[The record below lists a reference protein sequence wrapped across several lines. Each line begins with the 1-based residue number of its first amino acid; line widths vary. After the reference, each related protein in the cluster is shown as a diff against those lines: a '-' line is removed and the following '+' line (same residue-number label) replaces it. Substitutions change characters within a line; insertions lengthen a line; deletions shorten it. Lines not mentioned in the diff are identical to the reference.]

1 MGYKVAI
8 DMCYFGRIH
17 FGGKD
22 EVAYNLLNGFEKI
35 GVSDK
40 IVCFAYRGMSAK
52 ISSIS
57 PNIRICVV
65 PKIKG
70 HRFFDAILVWIR
82 SFYEERWAIK
92 NNVPLLLL
100 PNKPTVNR
108 RLRIKTAEIPH
119 DISIFED
126 IHSSDNTRRQ
136 IKRQKIAITNDFRN
150 RDYIVAISDYDK
162 EEMIKFF
169 PLAKERIVRI
179 YDPIRFG
186 STVSN
191 GEKKYILALNIQW
204 EHKNV
209 TTLIKAFALIASI
222 IKYDLILVGRYP
234 DNIKSL
240 TQLVHDN
247 NLEDRVIFTGFVSP
261 AELDNIIEKTRIY
274 VNASLFEGF
283 GMTAIEMMGR
293 KVPTIVADNTAQ
305 PEVTMGLCR
314 YYHPAEDH
322 QSLAEEIMKE
332 INNPTSDT
340 ELESI
345 AQAVRNRYSY
355 EKIANEYWE
364 FFNSVIEEREMQS

>member
-108 RLRIKTAEIPH
+108 RLKIKTAEIPH

-191 GEKKYILALNIQW
+191 GEKKYILALALFSFLLNSCQKD
-204 EHKNV
+204 ETQPALSKTKKN
-209 TTLIKAFALIASI
+209 TLAKTITATMEGVGTKATEDNGSFA
-222 IKYDLILVGRYP
+222 D
-234 DNIKSL
+234 SL
-240 TQLVHDN
+240 
-247 NLEDRVIFTGFVSP
+247 P
-261 AELDNIIEKTRIY
+261 
-274 VNASLFEGF
+274 
-283 GMTAIEMMGR
+283 R
-293 KVPTIVADNTAQ
+293 KH
-305 PEVTMGLCR
+305 R
-314 YYHPAEDH
+314 
-322 QSLAEEIMKE
+322 
-332 INNPTSDT
+332 
-340 ELESI
+340 
-345 AQAVRNRYSY
+345 
-355 EKIANEYWE
+355 
-364 FFNSVIEEREMQS
+364 